1 MNKLTF
7 TSAFLLG
14 IGAIIWMGSSFVGT
28 DLLAL
33 TVTGAI
39 AGVYLL
45 GFVELFRFRQATDTL
60 TAALADLQGPPM
72 AGHTA
77 LDSWLGKLHPS
88 LRNAASLRIQGERAG
103 LPAPVFTPYLVG
115 LLIMLGL
122 LGTFVG
128 MVETLGGAVA
138 ALEGTTELEA
148 IRKGL
153 AAPIRGLGLA
163 FGTSVAGVAT
173 SAMLGLN
180 STLCRRERMLA
191 TRELDS
197 HINTTFREFSLG
209 YNRQQTYQALQSQA
223 QALPQVAQ
231 RLEQLADSLHKM
243 GEHLGNA
250 LLANQEQFHRA
261 ASEAYTTLANSV
273 DRSLKDSLGESG
285 RMAGESITPIVA
297 GAMATI
303 TERFDISNSAM
314 IEAFDKA
321 SNAWIQRQES
331 GDRQRL
337 AQWTSALEA
346 NQQQTAA
353 RLAEAS
359 GSFEQLLAASEELV
373 GARITAESS
382 WRENQDQRL
391 SDLVSA
397 LRAEF
402 DGIRQA
408 EEQRERATVEN
419 LAKLEGTVATHLAS
433 LGQALEAPMTQLI
446 TTASE
451 TPRAAAEVIGELRKE
466 ISNNVARDNALL
478 AERQQIMADLG
489 ALFSAQDKALQAQQ
503 ESMNSLVSSSSDMLQ
518 DIGTS
523 FSENVSGEVARLSE
537 MAAEFTGSASEMSS
551 LSEAFGLGVELFS
564 DSNRTLVEHLERIQD
579 ALDKSGSRS
588 DEQMGYYVAQAR
600 EIIDHSLQSQREIIE
615 QMRLLGKQQDFFPA
629 EAS

>member
-39 AGVYLL
+39 AGVYIL

-231 RLEQLADSLHKM
+231 RLEQLADSLHKT

-303 TERFDISNSAM
+303 SERFDISNSAM

-523 FSENVSGEVARLSE
+523 FSENVSGEVTRLSE

>member
-1 MNKLTF
+1 MNKLIF
-7 TSAFLLG
+7 TTAFLLG
-14 IGAIIWMGSSFVGT
+14 IGAIIWMGSSFIGT

-39 AGVYLL
+39 AAVYIL
-45 GFVELFRFRQATDTL
+45 GFVELLQFRQGTGTL
-60 TAALADLQGPPM
+60 NTALAALHDTPM
-72 AGHTA
+72 ADHSA
-77 LDSWLGKLHPS
+77 LESWLGKLHPS
-88 LRNAASLRIQGERAG
+88 LRNAVSTRIQGDRAG

-115 LLIMLGL
+115 LLVMLGL

-173 SAMLGLN
+173 SAMLGLT

-191 TRELDS
+191 TRNLDS
-197 HINTTFREFSLG
+197 HINGVFREFSLG
-209 YNRQQTYQALQSQA
+209 YKRQQTYQALQSQA

-231 RLEQLADSLHKM
+231 RMEQLAHSLDKM

-250 LLANQEQFHRA
+250 LLANQERFH
-261 ASEAYTTLANSV
+261 SEASDAYTALANSV

-285 RMAGESITPIVA
+285 RLAGESITPVVA

-303 TERFDISNSAM
+303 TERFEASNSAM
-314 IEAFDKA
+314 IATFDQA
-321 SNAWIQRQES
+321 SSAWIERQES
-331 GDRQRL
+331 GDQQRL
-337 AQWTSALEA
+337 AHWTSALDES
-346 NQQQTAA
+346 QQQTTA
-353 RLAEAS
+353 RLGAAS
-359 GSFEQLLAASEELV
+359 ESFERLLSASEELV
-373 GARITAESS
+373 QARITSESG
-382 WRENQDQRL
+382 WLENQDQRL
-391 SDLVSA
+391 NDLIGA
-397 LRAEF
+397 LRSELG
-402 DGIRQA
+402 GIRQA
-408 EEQRERATVEN
+408 EQQREQTTVEN
-419 LAKLEGTVATHLAS
+419 LGKLEGTVAGHLAS
-433 LGQALEAPMTQLI
+433 LGQALEEPMARLI
-446 TTASE
+446 ITASE
-451 TPRAAAEVIGELRKE
+451 TPRAAAELIGELRKE
-466 ISNNVARDNALL
+466 IAHNVARDNALL
-478 AERQQIMADLG
+478 AERQQIMTDLG
-489 ALFSAQDKALQAQQ
+489 ALFSAQEKALKAQQ
-503 ESMNSLVSSSSDMLQ
+503 ESMNAMVSSSSETLQ
-518 DIGTS
+518 DIGAS
-523 FSENVSGEVARLSE
+523 FSEKVSTEVTNLSG
-537 MAAEFTGSASEMSS
+537 MAAEFAGSASEMSS

-615 QMRLLGKQQDFFPA
+615 QMRQLGRQQDFFPA